1 MNIGKLKV
9 GMKVKNYSELCKL
22 LGIKVQTSNSKKK
35 QMKEFKRYFEWEMDK
50 YSFVITKVYNKPK
63 AFTED
68 EMIELLILHL
78 LATAK
83 PENEYAVIATKR
95 SIFEQLNMVNKNFKY
110 CAENTNE
117 LAIFKNIKED
127 LVIEVMESIDA
138 SLGNKLKSALKRLED
153 RKILIATDICMI
165 CYTEEYKDNLDG
177 ANVHRIA
184 TDKEISECLEVE
196 HEVLKQLNCEVYK
209 DVLARKLKKQYMAKM
224 KLALEEIWVN
234 SFYRAIKIVF
244 LKAEV
249 PKLLEKYIY
258 KYKLSEKNNR
268 EYKRKVNECIQIQ
281 TKKNANNRHENA
293 KRSLEGKNDE
303 VKKEKELRQ
312 KQDDDFQNLLEDEDM
327 RDVFLEWAD
336 NSEKMNNDDG
346 EDGYVDEYTSKEE
359 YYEAMRIEREYQK
372 ELDKLEKL
380 DMRANPEYMEHV
392 DTIIKLIIDSSTHS
406 LIEEI
411 KKTMREYKKNNNVF
425 QKIDG

>member
-1 MNIGKLKV
+1 MNISKLKV
-9 GMKVKNYSELCKL
+9 GMKVKNYVELCKL

-83 PENEYAVIATKR
+83 PENEYAVVATKR

-165 CYTEEYKDNLDG
+165 CYTEEYKDNLNG
-177 ANVHRIA
+177 ANTHRIA

-196 HEVLKQLNCEVYK
+196 HEVLKQLNCEEYK
-209 DVLARKLKKQYMAKM
+209 DVIARKLKKQYMGKM
-224 KLALEEIWVN
+224 KLALGEIWVD

-268 EYKRKVNECIQIQ
+268 GYKCKVNECIQIR
-281 TKKNANNRHENA
+281 TRKNANNRHESA
-293 KRSLEGKNDE
+293 KLSLKGKEGEIKE
-303 VKKEKELRQ
+303 EKETKQ
-312 KQDDDFQNLLEDEDM
+312 KQDTDFQNLLEDEDM

-336 NSEKMNNDDG
+336 NSEKMNNDDD
-346 EDGYVDEYTSKEE
+346 EDGFVDEYTSKEE

-380 DMRANPEYMEHV
+380 DMRASPEYMEHV